1 MTMKKLLLILLTTLL
16 PMLASAYDIEVKNAA
31 GVTIYYNY
39 IYINNNTEVEVTYG
53 DDYNGYTGNV
63 AIPNSVTYEGVTL
76 MVREIG
82 GHAFSDCPELTS
94 VNIPNSVTYIGDYA
108 FEDCSGLTSITLGN
122 GVTGF
127 GIGAFIGCTGLTSIV
142 IPNSVIGI
150 GDAAFCGCTG
160 LTTITIPNSVTGI
173 GAGAFTGC
181 TGLTSI
187 TIPQSVTYINGQA
200 FSDCS
205 SLTSVNV
212 ESGNPKYDSRGN
224 CNAIIETA
232 SNTLIA
238 GCINTT
244 IPNSVTSIGDF
255 AFYECTGLTSLT
267 IPNSIKSI
275 GEHAFTDS
283 RDLISLTIPQ
293 SVTSIGDYAF
303 WGCSG
308 LTSINVESGNPIY
321 DSREN
326 CNAIIET
333 ASNTLIKG
341 CENAFIPDGVKS
353 IGEGA
358 FHDCYAIA
366 PITIPNS
373 VTSIGPAAFGNSALC
388 SLIIPNSVTWIGD
401 EAFHDCY
408 GLTSIIISNSITSI
422 GERVFQNCCGLSS
435 VNIPNSVTSIGRQ
448 AFYGCS
454 GLTSV
459 IIPNSVMDIESFAFA
474 YCTSLISVYSLIEN
488 PNDIDSY
495 AFDTAVY
502 DNCTLYV
509 PVGTTSKYEECKGW
523 NDFAFI
529 EEGAPASISTSKMVN
544 KTKTKSYSIDG
555 KMLNK
560 PQKGLNIIQ
569 YSDGTTQKVVSK

>member
-94 VNIPNSVTYIGDYA
+94 VNIPNSVTYIGDCA
-108 FEDCSGLTSITLGN
+108 FK
-122 GVTGF
+122 V
-127 GIGAFIGCTGLTSIV
+127 
-142 IPNSVIGI
+142 
-150 GDAAFCGCTG
+150 
-160 LTTITIPNSVTGI
+160 
-173 GAGAFTGC
+173 
-181 TGLTSI
+181 
-187 TIPQSVTYINGQA
+187 
-200 FSDCS
+200 
-205 SLTSVNV
+205 
-212 ESGNPKYDSRGN
+212 
-224 CNAIIETA
+224 
-232 SNTLIA
+232 
-238 GCINTT
+238 
-244 IPNSVTSIGDF
+244 
-255 AFYECTGLTSLT
+255 
-267 IPNSIKSI
+267 
-275 GEHAFTDS
+275 
-283 RDLISLTIPQ
+283 
-293 SVTSIGDYAF
+293 
-303 WGCSG
+303 
-308 LTSINVESGNPIY
+308 
-321 DSREN
+321 
-326 CNAIIET
+326 
-333 ASNTLIKG
+333 
-341 CENAFIPDGVKS
+341 
-353 IGEGA
+353 
-358 FHDCYAIA
+358 
-366 PITIPNS
+366 
-373 VTSIGPAAFGNSALC
+373 
-388 SLIIPNSVTWIGD
+388 
-401 EAFHDCY
+401 
-408 GLTSIIISNSITSI
+408 
-422 GERVFQNCCGLSS
+422 
-435 VNIPNSVTSIGRQ
+435 
-448 AFYGCS
+448 
-454 GLTSV
+454 
-459 IIPNSVMDIESFAFA
+459 
-474 YCTSLISVYSLIEN
+474 CTSLISVYSLIEN